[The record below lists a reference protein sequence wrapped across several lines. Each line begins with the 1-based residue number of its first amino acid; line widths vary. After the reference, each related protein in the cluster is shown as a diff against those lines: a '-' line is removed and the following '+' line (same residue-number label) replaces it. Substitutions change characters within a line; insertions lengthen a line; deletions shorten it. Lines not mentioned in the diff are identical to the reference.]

1 MRLILPRRGTLLF
14 MLLLMLLAKSRHGA
28 WLKSVPQ
35 RFPPQLHAR
44 KE

>member
-1 MRLILPRRGTLLF
+1 MRLILPRRETLLF
-14 MLLLMLLAKSRHGA
+14 MLLMLLAKSRHGA